1 MQEAFSAAHL
11 RPIPTLSPITAQAVE
26 PNRRLRQLINMSRAL
41 SAQEW
46 AELREI
52 EEKAGEIEG

>member
-1 MQEAFSAAHL
+1 MQAPYSTEHL
-11 RPIPTLSPITAQAVE
+11 RVPLVLARAVE